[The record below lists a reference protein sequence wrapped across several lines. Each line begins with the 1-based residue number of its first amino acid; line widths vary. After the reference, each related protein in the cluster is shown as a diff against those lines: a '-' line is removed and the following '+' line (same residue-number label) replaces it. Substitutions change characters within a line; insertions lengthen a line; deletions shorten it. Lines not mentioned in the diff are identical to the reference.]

1 LSEASAEVRSV
12 YAARLSERR
21 DIAQRAA
28 RASSRLSNARLA
40 VFAVGLAVAWLAY
53 GVARI
58 DPLWLG
64 AVVAAFAALVVV
76 HDRALQRQ
84 GAAER
89 AAAYYEGGLARLDHR
104 FAGRGQ
110 SGERFLDPHHPYAA
124 DLDLFGAGS
133 VFELLCRARTRGGE
147 ETLARWLLAPADPD
161 ALRARQQAVAELRP
175 RIDLREQL
183 ALVGETAGPGLHPEA
198 LLDWGESAPP
208 APALGLRIA
217 AAASSLVS
225 GALAVSLYFG
235 VPPFLLLLVLAI
247 QSGFAV
253 TLRGRVRRCATGLDR
268 PLRDLELLAE
278 LLEALEREDFESPLL
293 TGLARSVARDST
305 PASRR
310 IRQLRRLG
318 DLLDARRNQLFA
330 PFGALLLFTTQ
341 IALAI
346 DAWRARFGP
355 SLGDWLVAAA
365 ELEALASL
373 ASHAFEHPDDCTP
386 EIEAGRLFVAIGAGH
401 PLIPEETCVRNDV
414 RLDDELRVLLV
425 SGSNMSGKSTLLRTV
440 GVNTVLALAGA
451 TVRAASL
458 RVSPLALGASIR
470 TLDSLQE
477 GSSRF
482 YAEITRLRQIV
493 ELTEGRRPVLFLLDE
508 ILHGTNSHDRLVGAE
523 AVVRSLAER
532 GAIGLVT
539 THDLALTRVADA
551 LEPHAANVHFQ
562 DHLEHGEMRFDYRMQ
577 PGVVTRSNALELMRS
592 VGLDV

>member
-12 YAARLSERR
+12 YAARLSERS

-53 GVARI
+53 AAARI

-64 AVVAAFAALVVV
+64 VVVAVFAVLVVA

-89 AAAYYEGGLARLDHR
+89 AAACYEGGLARLDHD
-104 FAGRGQ
+104 FAGKGQ
-110 SGERFLDPHHPYAA
+110 SGDRFLDPHHPYAA

-147 ETLARWLLAPADPD
+147 ETLARWLLAPAEPD

-183 ALVGETAGPGLHPEA
+183 ALVGDTPGPGLHPEA
-198 LLDWGESAPP
+198 LLAWGESAPA
-208 APALGLRIA
+208 APALALRIA

-235 VPPFLLLLVLAI
+235 VPPFLLLLVLAV

-253 TLRGRVRRCATGLDR
+253 ILRGRVRRCITGLDR

-278 LLEALEREDFESPLL
+278 LLEVLEREDFESPLL
-293 TGLARSVARDST
+293 AGLARSVARDGR

-310 IRQLRRLG
+310 IRQLRRLS

-330 PFGALLLFTTQ
+330 PFGALLLLTTQ
-341 IALAI
+341 VALAI

-355 SLGDWLVAAA
+355 RLADWLAAVA

-373 ASHAFEHPDDCTP
+373 ATHAFEHPDDCTP
-386 EIEAGRLFVAIGAGH
+386 EIAVGRQFVASGAGH
-401 PLIPEETCVRNDV
+401 PLIPEEACVRNDV
-414 RLDDELRVLLV
+414 CLDDELRVLLV

-440 GVNTVLALAGA
+440 GVNSVLALAGA
-451 TVRAASL
+451 TVRATSL

-470 TLDSLQE
+470 TMDSLQE

-482 YAEITRLRQIV
+482 YAEITRLRQIAL
-493 ELTEGRRPVLFLLDE
+493 LTEGPRPALFLLDE

-523 AVVRSLAER
+523 AVVRSLVAR

-551 LEPHAANVHFQ
+551 LGPLASNVHFE
-562 DHLEHGEMRFDYRMQ
+562 DHLEDGAMRFDYRMQ

>member
-12 YAARLSERR
+12 YAARLAERR
-21 DIAQRAA
+21 DVAQRAA
-28 RASSRLSNARLA
+28 RASSRVSNARLA
-40 VFAVGLAVAWLAY
+40 VFALGLGVAWLAY
-53 GVARI
+53 GAGRI

-64 AVVAAFAALVVV
+64 AVAAGFGALVVV
-76 HDRALQRQ
+76 HDRALRRQ
-84 GAAER
+84 GGAER
-89 AAAYYEGGLARLDHR
+89 AAAYYEEGLARLDHR
-104 FAGRGQ
+104 FAGSGPG
-110 SGERFLDPHHPYAA
+110 GERFLDPHHPYAA

-147 ETLARWLLAPADPD
+147 ETLADWLRVPAEPD

-175 RIDLREQL
+175 RIDLRERL
-183 ALVGETAGPGLHPEA
+183 ALLGGTVGPGLHPEDLA
-198 LLDWGESAPP
+198 AWGESAPDEP
-208 APALGLRIA
+208 PRPLRLAALG
-217 AAASSLVS
+217 SSLVS
-225 GALAVSLYFG
+225 SALLVALFFGAPAFPLLCVLLLQSGLALA
-235 VPPFLLLLVLAI
+235 
-247 QSGFAV
+247 
-253 TLRGRVRRCATGLDR
+253 LRGRVHRCTSGLDR

-278 LLEALEREDFESPLL
+278 LLEVLEHEDLEAPSLAD
-293 TGLARSVARDST
+293 LARSVARDGM
-305 PASRR
+305 PASHR
-310 IRQLRRLG
+310 IRQLRRLS

-341 IALAI
+341 VALAV

-355 SLGDWLVAAA
+355 SLGDWLAAAA

-373 ASHAFEHPDDCTP
+373 ATHAFEHPDDCTP
-386 EIEAGRLFVAIGAGH
+386 EIADGRLFVARGAGH
-401 PLIPEETCVRNDV
+401 PLIPEEACVRNDV
-414 RLDDELRVLLV
+414 RLDDEQRVLLV

-451 TVRAASL
+451 TVRATSL

-493 ELTEGRRPVLFLLDE
+493 ALTEGPRPVLFLLDE

-551 LEPHAANVHFQ
+551 LGPLAANVHFQ
-562 DHLEHGEMRFDYRMQ
+562 DHLEDGAMRFDYRMQ